1 MRATAMAAAIP
12 IAKRTIGS
20 FLLPWFWAE
29 FGAGPNLCQWLS
41 LDEQWLS
48 EDELAHYNFN
58 AMAEEQNIQEMIQT
72 TVELEKEAAALENE
86 LNGEDL

>member
-1 MRATAMAAAIP
+1 MVFKYDISGCGGGVEP
-12 IAKRTIGS
+12 VQ
-20 FLLPWFWAE
+20 PH
-29 FGAGPNLCQWLS
+29 LCQWLS

-48 EDELAHYNFN
+48 EDELAHYDFN